1 MPRILKRL
9 LWWSSNDQIGQVC
22 SKASSDF
29 SLTPKNFLRFW
40 SSLEGVTVVRCAWR
54 LLLNIL
60 PVGIS
65 QFLHSFDLQPLW
77 TCIYTCDL
85 IVCMSDFWLVGKKRF
100 KAFIKSLDYARKI
113 LCDFPNAWQIIE
125 GALKLD
131 NLVLSKKIGKV
142 AFWIISYRFLYKGP
156 DDSE

>member
-1 MPRILKRL
+1 MTKLDKSVLKHLAIFLWHPRI
-9 LWWSSNDQIGQVC
+9 
-22 SKASSDF
+22 
-29 SLTPKNFLRFW
+29 FLRFW
-40 SSLEGVTVVRCAWR
+40 SSLEGVTVVLCMETFTKHSACRHFSVLALFWPSTTMDLYIYMWPDSVYVW
-54 LLLNIL
+54 LLT
-60 PVGIS
+60 G
-65 QFLHSFDLQPLW
+65 W
-77 TCIYTCDL
+77 E
-85 IVCMSDFWLVGKKRF
+85 KRF

>member
-1 MPRILKRL
+1 MISSQMPRILKRL

-29 SLTPKNFLRFW
+29 SLTPKNFFKVLKLFR
-40 SSLEGVTVVRCAWR
+40 RCYGGA
-54 LLLNIL
+54 
-60 PVGIS
+60 
-65 QFLHSFDLQPLW
+65 
-77 TCIYTCDL
+77 
-85 IVCMSDFWLVGKKRF
+85 VCMETFTKHSACRHFSVLALFWPSTTMDLYIYMWPDSVYVWLLTGWEKRF

-131 NLVLSKKIGKV
+131 NLVLNKKKLV
-142 AFWIISYRFLYKGP
+142 RWRFG
-156 DDSE
+156 